1 MRTSIFLG
9 KRRMLSTSL
18 PIVFIATATPE
29 RARAFYADT
38 LGLTLITEDEFSLV
52 FALHGVALRI
62 QKVRELLPQPFTA
75 LGWQVADAAGTVAA
89 LRARGVA
96 FERYPFLQQDAHDIW
111 DAPGGA
117 RIAWF
122 KDSDGN
128 LLSVTEV
135 RAA

>member
-1 MRTSIFLG
+1 MLQTSAP
-9 KRRMLSTSL
+9 MA
-18 PIVFIATATPE
+18 FIATAMPE
-29 RARAFYADT
+29 QARTFYADT
-38 LGLTLITEDEFSLV
+38 LGLPLTHDDDFSLV
-52 FALHGVALRI
+52 FDLNGVPLRV
-62 QKVRELLPQPFTA
+62 QKVRELQPQPFTA
-75 LGWQVADAAGTVAA
+75 LGWQVADAAATVAH
-89 LRARGVA
+89 LRARGVT

-122 KDSDGN
+122 KDPDGN

>member
-1 MRTSIFLG
+1 
-9 KRRMLSTSL
+9 MLSTSS
-18 PIVFIATATPE
+18 PIAFIATATPA
-29 RARAFYADT
+29 RARAFYAET
-38 LGLTLITEDEFSLV
+38 LGLALVTEDDFSLV

-62 QKVRELLPQPFTA
+62 QKVRELQRHAFTA

-89 LRARGVA
+89 LRARGVV

-122 KDSDGN
+122 KDPDGN
-128 LLSVTEV
+128 LLSITEV
-135 RAA
+135 LAA

>member
-1 MRTSIFLG
+1 MG
-9 KRRMLSTSL
+9 
-18 PIVFIATATPE
+18 
-29 RARAFYADT
+29 
-38 LGLTLITEDEFSLV
+38 GLTAAGEPSGTVRKSPEFDGRV
-52 FALHGVALRI
+52 V
-62 QKVRELLPQPFTA
+62 
-75 LGWQVADAAGTVAA
+75 GWQVADAAGTVAA